1 MKLNRKKAIRN
12 SFSKAL
18 HISAAAH
25 PKIVLMSDCHRG
37 CGTWADSFLSNR
49 PIYTAA
55 LKYYAQKD
63 FTYIELGDGDE
74 LWGNRKFADIYRAH
88 REVFQIFQLLAKEDR
103 IFLLYGN
110 HDREKEKGI
119 HLKKDMP
126 FFIPFYES
134 LIVERLQGPDLYLIH
149 GYQGDFLN
157 DKHWKLTRSLVRY
170 IWKPLELRGIKDP
183 TSAAKNYTKV
193 REIEEAFISF
203 SCENHCIL
211 AAGHTHKPTM
221 MHTDCGM
228 YFNSGS
234 CVHPGAI
241 TAIEIQE
248 TTSKAT
254 LVKWSVCSKKD
265 MSLYVCRE
273 RLKEISIPKRL

>member
-1 MKLNRKKAIRN
+1 MTRKKAMEKA
-12 SFSKAL
+12 FSKAF
-18 HISAAAH
+18 HISGESH

-37 CGTWADSFLSNR
+37 TGTWADSFLANR
-49 PIYTAA
+49 PVYTAA

-74 LWGNRKFADIYRAH
+74 LWGNRRFYDIYKAH
-88 REVFQIFQLLAKEDR
+88 REVFHIFQSLAEQNR

-119 HLKKDMP
+119 CIKSNTP
-126 FFIPFYES
+126 FPIPFYES
-134 LIVERLQGPDLYLIH
+134 IIINYKDGPDFYLIH
-149 GYQGDFLN
+149 GHQGDFLN
-157 DKHWKLTRSLVRY
+157 DIHWKLTRSLVRY

-193 REIEEAFISF
+193 REIEDTFMSF

-211 AAGHTHKPTM
+211 AAGHTHKPTL
-221 MHTDCGM
+221 MHSDCGIYM
-228 YFNSGS
+228 NSGS

-241 TAIEIQE
+241 SAVEIDLNRK
-248 TTSKAT
+248 KAV
-254 LVKWSVCSKKD
+254 LVKWSVCSHKD

-273 RLKEISIPKRL
+273 RLKEISIFH